1 MTIAPETPAAGA
13 AAQASAQINSA
24 HFLETGRLQH
34 AMDRLTAMVGM
45 PGFVALL
52 TAAIALWTLG
62 NGFAV
67 LVGLAPPDPPPF
79 VWLEAALPVAGLYV
93 AALILTTQR
102 RQERLASHRGQLVL
116 ELAILND
123 QKVSKI
129 IALLE
134 ESRRDNPLISDRL
147 DGTARAMSTPSDPQT
162 VLEAIKEVQ
171 EKRPS

>member
-1 MTIAPETPAAGA
+1 MTMTPETPAADA
-13 AAQASAQINSA
+13 VAQASARINSA

-45 PGFVALL
+45 PAFVALL
-52 TAAIALWTLG
+52 TVAIAAWTLG
-62 NGFAV
+62 NGVVA
-67 LVGLAPPDPPPF
+67 LLGYAAIDPPPF
-79 VWLEAALPVAGLYV
+79 ALLEAMLPVAGLYV

-102 RQERLASHRGQLVL
+102 RQEQLAGHRGQLVL

-134 ESRRDNPLISDRL
+134 EARRDNPLISNRV
-147 DGTARAMSTPSDPQT
+147 DGTARAMSTPSDPHS

-171 EKRPS
+171 EKQS